1 MSQWEQETPDT
12 PSTPDEGGGQE
23 GGQEGGDGGGMGGGQ
38 DDDGGQTDQ
47 PA

>member
-12 PSTPDEGGGQE
+12 STPDEGTTPDEPSMPDE
-23 GGQEGGDGGGMGGGQ
+23 GGGGMGG
-38 DDDGGQTDQ
+38 DDGGSEPTDA